1 MQQAECTRN
10 CWITGAI
17 AGLAVMLFVSG
28 IGETDWLGGIFLGA
42 LTCVLLGGLLVLL
55 VAQGQPR
62 PYDHGLRP
70 SRPAPAMAAQAGV
83 TVAKAV
89 VSPDAATTDAPE
101 TDTTPQP
108 EAEPAAPRVE
118 KAEKQDLKRIN
129 GIGPK
134 IEELLNDLGIT
145 RFEQIAGWGAEDEQK
160 IAASLGRFG
169 GRIASDNWIAQ
180 ARDLMASDEI
190 TAGGRQ

>member
-17 AGLAVMLFVSG
+17 SGLAVMLFVSG
-28 IGETDWLGGIFLGA
+28 IGETDWLGGLFLGA
-42 LTCVLLGGLLVLL
+42 LTWVLLGGLLVLL
-55 VAQGQPR
+55 VAQGQPQ

-70 SRPAPAMAAQAGV
+70 NRPIAKAEVIPVKVDPVATPDIAPTDV
-83 TVAKAV
+83 TETVAV
-89 VSPDAATTDAPE
+89 
-101 TDTTPQP
+101 PQP
-108 EAEPAAPRVE
+108 EAKPATPRS
-118 KAEKQDLKRIN
+118 KKPQKQDLKRIN

-134 IEELLNDLGIT
+134 IEETLNDLGIT
-145 RFEQIAGWGAEDEQK
+145 RFEQLAGWSAEDEQK

-180 ARDLMASDEI
+180 ARDLMASDD
-190 TAGGRQ
+190 ASVGGGND